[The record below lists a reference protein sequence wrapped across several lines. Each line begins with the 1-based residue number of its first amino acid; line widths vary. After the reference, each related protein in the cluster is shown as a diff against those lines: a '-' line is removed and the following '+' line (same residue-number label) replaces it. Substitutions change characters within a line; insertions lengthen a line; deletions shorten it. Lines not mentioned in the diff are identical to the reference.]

1 MEIVRDKEGTRRC
14 NNGNET
20 YQSFKGICHGR
31 QRVGIHKFGSLT
43 RSCGVLQRYHTSF
56 LILKTVLALVDRK
69 RWRCSMVSI
78 ATLLQT
84 PNKNQ
89 TLKRSSSNDILARL
103 NYEQQSSLP
112 CDAYEI
118 MRKERRTDRA
128 IKLGARRTSDAR
140 WTMDDGLVMTQN
152 T

>member
-1 MEIVRDKEGTRRC
+1 
-14 NNGNET
+14 
-20 YQSFKGICHGR
+20 
-31 QRVGIHKFGSLT
+31 
-43 RSCGVLQRYHTSF
+43 
-56 LILKTVLALVDRK
+56 
-69 RWRCSMVSI
+69 MVSI